1 MFVVF
6 KTKNSKNVS
15 DFAKTYS
22 IRSATFSCAE
32 VTMIVTADERRK
44 VLNLFNVSEAA
55 RQLGVDVF
63 QLHRDIKSGRVPSP
77 NVRLGRRLYFGED
90 DLIDLR
96 THYKREKNNDR
107 FEQYQISK

>member
-1 MFVVF
+1 MCGG
-6 KTKNSKNVS
+6 
-15 DFAKTYS
+15 
-22 IRSATFSCAE
+22 I
-32 VTMIVTADERRK
+32 MIVTANERRK
-44 VLNLFNVSEAA
+44 ILNLFNVSEAA

-77 NVRLGRRLYFGED
+77 KVHLGRRLYFGED